1 MDIKKRGQLFATLLA
16 ARLKE
21 AVEDTEITQRKL
33 AAATGTT
40 AKQINMYLNGIRVL
54 PVDFYFRIC
63 TAIDHDPAE
72 IVDRAYQDLLDLEA
86 GKRLDPRV
94 IPVWKLAAMNPGY
107 TIDDQLKG
115 EADNQP

>member
-1 MDIKKRGQLFATLLA
+1 MDIKKRGKLFAIFLA

-21 AVEDTEITQRKL
+21 AAEEKGITQRELGK
-33 AAATGTT
+33 ATDTT
-40 AKQINMYLNGIRVL
+40 AKQINMYLNGIRIL
-54 PVDFYFRIC
+54 PTDFYSRIC

-86 GKRLDPRV
+86 GKRLDPR
-94 IPVWKLAAMNPGY
+94 IMPVWKLAAKNPGY

-115 EADNQP
+115 EEDNQP

>member
-1 MDIKKRGQLFATLLA
+1 MDIKKRGKLFATLLA

-21 AVEDTEITQRKL
+21 ATEEKEITQREL
-33 AAATGTT
+33 AAETGTT
-40 AKQINMYLNGIRVL
+40 AKQINMYLNGIRIL
-54 PVDFYFRIC
+54 PTDFYSRIC

-72 IVDRAYQDLLDLEA
+72 IVDRAYNDLLDLEA
-86 GKRLDPRV
+86 GRKLDPRV
-94 IPVWKLAAMNPGY
+94 IPVWKLAAKNPGY

>member
-1 MDIKKRGQLFATLLA
+1 MDIKTRGSMFAIFLA

-21 AVEDTEITQRKL
+21 AVEENGITQRQL
-33 AAATGTT
+33 AAAIGTT
-40 AKQINMYLNGIRVL
+40 AAQINKYLNADRVL
-54 PVDFYFRIC
+54 LVDFYSRIC

-86 GKRLDPRV
+86 GKRLDPR
-94 IPVWKLAAMNPGY
+94 IMPVWKLAAKNPGY
-107 TIDDQLKG
+107 TIDDQLEG